1 VARKYGIKHGV
12 YHHDAQRQRAQPAP
26 RERTQRDVAKFIH
39 RQTIDM
45 AVAWVDP
52 PIGATPHEN
61 PLFRCIKNN
70 SRLRAAILRSDP
82 SPSMCGLQARRYKCF
97 DSATERTSAER
108 LFLW

>member
-1 VARKYGIKHGV
+1 
-12 YHHDAQRQRAQPAP
+12 
-26 RERTQRDVAKFIH
+26 
-39 RQTIDM
+39 M

-97 DSATERTSAER
+97 DSATERTSAEM